1 MPISELMSTD
11 LKTVDIKDPVLKIHE
26 LINEHKIHHIPVMQD
41 DQLAGIVTSSD
52 ILYFLRDLHPDSRES
67 YINDMRLKNYTAEE
81 IMFGSP
87 TCVSP
92 DTTVEVALK
101 IFSEN
106 MFHALPVVVDP
117 NQLVGMFT
125 THDIIKHLL
134 IK

>member
-1 MPISELMSTD
+1 
-11 LKTVDIKDPVLKIHE
+11 
-26 LINEHKIHHIPVMQD
+26 MQD

-52 ILYFLRDLHPDSRES
+52 ILYFLRDLHPESRES

-106 MFHALPVVVDP
+106 MFHALPVVVDE

-134 IK
+134 K